1 MELTPRWRV
10 AIIGGKGFEWLGT
23 VAAPD
28 QREAYRL
35 ATELFKVPVERQNRL
50 FISKSDK
57 KA

>member
-1 MELTPRWRV
+1 M
-10 AIIGGKGFEWLGT
+10 IGGKGFEWLGT
-23 VAAPD
+23 VEAPD

-50 FISKSDK
+50 FVSKSDK